1 MEIGIQQQKEI
12 RQHLIE
18 IYGKDVVDECWDIV
32 MDTIDITQQKL
43 AKKLPIQIVSC
54 SGVCDGKCIINNT
67 TNMCM
72 RCGKEYNENN
82 CN

>member
-18 IYGKDVVDECWDIV
+18 IYGKDEVDECWDIV

-43 AKKLPIQIVSC
+43 AKKLPIQIVC
-54 SGVCDGKCIINNT
+54 ALNGQ
-67 TNMCM
+67 
-72 RCGKEYNENN
+72 YNS
-82 CN
+82 